1 MVNASRREHR
11 KSRVARFTSATLLL
25 VVLALGFLVV
35 NNEVSRRGA
44 AFNPTVALVNEDLAA
59 EFNDKEY
66 VFGANFV
73 DRVSKDSEYNWTVLS
88 RPIAEKAYKDGSV
101 DAVIYLPQSFSRDI
115 LTLQDLDP
123 TKATIEY
130 KLRSQVDEQSDRLLK
145 SKIVDIVHGFNQGV
159 VKMYYASVAGNIAEA
174 DSYMN
179 AAFGNQEAL
188 VAALTSDVEEPFSG
202 TMPNF
207 ENFVASATGL
217 NEANA
222 ATVEAQ
228 NSFAEAVMKMLSD
241 SSEALSGKLPEISEY
256 ANRQKEIAQINA
268 TNANTRI
275 SGQAAADREFYGNQF
290 DWLRVGTLCRLTGV
304 DASDLAEPCADPE
317 GTRPPHLA
325 GQLGSL
331 RQAITGYA
339 DTVEAQQNTIP
350 LLRDSLDASI
360 KNLTALAAFFEPPTL
375 PGTPPVPGIP
385 PAPADPPATTDPLDP
400 DGPLDPTDPPVASV
414 PSVPIVPAFPT
425 LNAVVLQ
432 ALKAEIDALT
442 MTRDSLNS
450 DGVPIAQFDTQLT
463 NLDAWFADAVA
474 SAKGSA
480 LTTSTVTG
488 LEVKDW
494 SSYDPDSAEVYIDN
508 SDALHQSIADLVT
521 QTAEASST
529 VASSKLTV
537 LDNAALFDALLKS
550 ANATFSGAEA
560 VHHGVDDVLSA
571 GNLGLGKN
579 QQYYQN
585 FATVLANTRTQGVDS
600 GKIHDFFSAPIAAK
614 DITAV
619 RAAVPSTFA
628 TDWLVV
634 FSGGLLVGVLVT
646 VLSRTFRPKKSA

>member
-1 MVNASRREHR
+1 MVNASGREHR
-11 KSRVARFTSATLLL
+11 KSRVARFTSAALLL

-35 NNEVSRRGA
+35 NNEVSRRGT

-59 EFNDKEY
+59 EFNDKAY

-88 RPIAEKAYKDGSV
+88 RSIAEKAYKDGSV

-188 VAALTSDVEEPFSG
+188 IAALTSDVEEPFSD

-207 ENFVASATGL
+207 ENFVSSATGL

-228 NSFAEAVMKMLSD
+228 NSFAEAVMKMLAD

-290 DWLRVGTLCRLTGV
+290 DWLRVDTLCRLSGV

-339 DTVEAQQNTIP
+339 DTVEAQQNSIP
-350 LLRDSLDASI
+350 LLRDSLDANI
-360 KNLTALAAFFEPPTL
+360 ANLNELAALFEPPTV
-375 PGTPPVPGIP
+375 PAGPPAPTNP
-385 PAPADPPATTDPLDP
+385 PAPAN
-400 DGPLDPTDPPVASV
+400 PPVTSV
-414 PSVPIVPAFPT
+414 ESVPIVPAIPT
-425 LNAVVLQ
+425 LNVLVLQ
-432 ALKAEIDALT
+432 ALEAAIKALEDT
-442 MTRDSLNS
+442 KSSLQ
-450 DGVPIAQFDTQLT
+450 DDLPILQLDDQLT

-521 QTAEASST
+521 QTADASST

-634 FSGGLLVGVLVT
+634 FAGGLLVGVLVT
-646 VLSRTFRPKKSA
+646 VLSRTFRRKKSA

>member
-35 NNEVSRRGA
+35 NNEVSRRGT

-188 VAALTSDVEEPFSG
+188 IAALTSDVEEPFSG

-339 DTVEAQQNTIP
+339 DTVEAQQNSIP
-350 LLRDSLDASI
+350 LLRDSLDANI
-360 KNLTALAAFFEPPTL
+360 ANLNELAALFEPPTV
-375 PGTPPVPGIP
+375 PAGTPAPTNP
-385 PAPADPPATTDPLDP
+385 PAPAN
-400 DGPLDPTDPPVASV
+400 PPVTSV
-414 PSVPIVPAFPT
+414 ESVPIVPAIPT
-425 LNAVVLQ
+425 LNVLVLQ
-432 ALKAEIDALT
+432 ALEAAIKALEDT
-442 MTRDSLNS
+442 KSSLQ
-450 DGVPIAQFDTQLT
+450 DDLPILQLDDQLT

-480 LTTSTVTG
+480 LTTRTVTG

-521 QTAEASST
+521 QTADASST

-634 FSGGLLVGVLVT
+634 FAGGLLVGVLVT
-646 VLSRTFRPKKSA
+646 VLSRTFRRKKSA